1 MEKTFKD
8 IIKAH
13 LDQRAQ
19 QDELFAKTYAK
30 PGKTL
35 EECCRYIMGEARK
48 RGTAVCMADDE
59 VFGLAAHYYDEDDIE
74 VSPAAGS
81 CRAERVEADTLTEEE
96 MQEAHEEARRKA
108 IERLAEEQY
117 AAMHK
122 KANKPRK
129 KEQNET
135 AQMSLFG

>member
-35 EECCRYIMGEARK
+35 DECCRYIMGEARK
-48 RGTAVCMADDE
+48 RGSAVCLTDDE
-59 VFGLAAHYYDEDDIE
+59 VYGMAAHYYDEDDIE

-81 CRAERVEADTLTEEE
+81 CRTEAAAGVELTEEE
-96 MQEAHEEARRKA
+96 RQEARRKA
-108 IERLAEEQY
+108 IDRLAEEQY
-117 AAMHK
+117 DALKK
-122 KANKPRK
+122 KAHKPRK
-129 KEQNET
+129 QDQNET
-135 AQMSLFG
+135 QMSLFG